1 MKFDFHV
8 LFRRIDIKNY
18 DTQNSKKTD
27 NQWKLAPINLN
38 DTKEDVL
45 DNLSGNWW
53 NSFVPYFTEECTTGG
68 EHPAVL
74 LLLCTA
80 DTSDLIDGLLG
91 VLPDTAK
98 GRNAA

>member
-1 MKFDFHV
+1 M
-8 LFRRIDIKNY
+8 
-18 DTQNSKKTD
+18 
-27 NQWKLAPINLN
+27 
-38 DTKEDVL
+38 E
-45 DNLSGNWW
+45 
-53 NSFVPYFTEECTTGG
+53 SFAPYFTEECTTGG